1 MVNFIHISVNETA
14 VKQKISIV
22 NRSYLILI
30 KRDWEMSSSF
40 FHLEYITLSYIFS
53 STLYVLVTCSP

>member
-1 MVNFIHISVNETA
+1 MVNFIHISVNEIA

-30 KRDWEMSSSF
+30 KRDCEMSSSF
-40 FHLEYITLSYIFS
+40 FHLEYITLS
-53 STLYVLVTCSP
+53 